1 MEYYSGT
8 KKNEILPLETTWM
21 DFSSI
26 MIILTERSQ
35 IEKDNYCILTL
46 ICRIEKIKQM
56 NNYNKRETNSQI

>member
-21 DFSSI
+21 DFSSV

-35 IEKDNYCILTL
+35 IEKDNYCILNI